1 MSFFTLS
8 LSGFNW
14 SHHHGPEQLAVK
26 GRIYLDKQPITADD
40 LVRHLATATTALAVS
55 SALERL
61 NGFYAWVRQSGT
73 TLLAGVDH
81 VRSWPLFYGQADGLL
96 YLSDSAEWVRQQ
108 VGDTSIAQM
117 AREEFLLAG
126 YVTGRET
133 LYPNVKQLQ
142 AGEYLEARARDGV
155 VEVTTQRYFR
165 FWHIE
170 PVAYDEVALRQ
181 GLEEA
186 TRNAIRRLT
195 EFAAGRQVVVP
206 LSGGYDSRLIVT
218 MLKELVYDNVLCFS
232 YGVPGN
238 KEAQYSREVAK
249 ALQYEWV
256 FVEYSASLWRQAWR
270 SPEAEIYRRR
280 SSNHVS
286 LPHVQDWLAVKQ
298 LLEQKAIGSN
308 AIIVPGH
315 TGDFVAGGHI
325 PAFVFK
331 HRRHTENAIL
341 ESLVENH
348 LSNMPKAGMA
358 LAEVDALHGRLRD
371 RIDSAF
377 DGSSVEAA
385 NLYELWDWQERQS
398 KYIVNSVRVYDHFGL
413 EWWLPLWD
421 LDFVRIWETVPL
433 QLRQERAW
441 YKKWVN
447 GQYTRNCTISGDTG
461 SLGSATERSFFFQK
475 VFNFARIL
483 PCSIREPLRRAWQI
497 KKNTSH
503 LLAFE
508 GLVTVGDLKRYMS
521 RGYNIIGI
529 YSELYFTNQW

>member
-461 SLGSATERSFFFQK
+461 SLGARRKDLSSF
-475 VFNFARIL
+475 
-483 PCSIREPLRRAWQI
+483 
-497 KKNTSH
+497 
-503 LLAFE
+503 
-508 GLVTVGDLKRYMS
+508 KRYS
-521 RGYNIIGI
+521 TLQGFCPVQFESPSEERGRSKKTQVTFSLLKG
-529 YSELYFTNQW
+529 L